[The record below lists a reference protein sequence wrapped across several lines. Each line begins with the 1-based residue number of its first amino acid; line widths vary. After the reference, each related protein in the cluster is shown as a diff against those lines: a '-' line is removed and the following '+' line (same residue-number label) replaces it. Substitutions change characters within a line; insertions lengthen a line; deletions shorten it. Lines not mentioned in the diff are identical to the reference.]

1 MHAHVNAYMYNV
13 FVVGNDIWQDKKKKK
28 FNIIVM
34 YCISRRRKQDNEGI
48 AKSSQLSGTKLTTRH
63 THTHTRHNHTHTN
76 IYKAYNM
83 EKQANNLY

>member
-13 FVVGNDIWQDKKKKK
+13 FAVGNDIWQDKKRR

-48 AKSSQLSGTKLTTRH
+48 AKSSQLSGTELTTRH
-63 THTHTRHNHTHTN
+63 THTHTRHTHTHTH
-76 IYKAYNM
+76 KAYNM

>member
-13 FVVGNDIWQDKKKKK
+13 FVVGNDIWQDKKKR

-34 YCISRRRKQDNEGI
+34 YCISRRRRQDNEGI
-48 AKSSQLSGTKLTTRH
+48 AKSSQLSGTELTTRH
-63 THTHTRHNHTHTN
+63 TTHKTHTHTY
-76 IYKAYNM
+76 IYKSYNM